1 MPNQNTS
8 NTVSTIEKVK
18 LDVGALEIGMF
29 VSELDRPWE
38 ETDFFFQGFNID
50 SKETIDHIRDYC
62 QFVYIDVSK
71 EKALKLL
78 TPKTSRQKTKTYLS
92 AEKIVIKK
100 QLPLEKEIQV
110 AEQTYRGAK
119 KAVQSFMANVIH
131 NKSIDI
137 QEARAVVGECMG
149 SVSRNPDAMLLL
161 SQLKNKDE
169 YTSQHSL
176 NVCLYSIVLGRALGL
191 EGEGLETVG
200 LCGMLHDMGKIRT
213 PLKIL
218 NKAGKFTDE
227 EHKIMKLHPT
237 HGRDI
242 LVSSGQK
249 VGDEVVQAAYS
260 HHERLD
266 GGGYPEGHSKS
277 DISPFSRIVTIADVY
292 DAITS
297 SRVYDGARS
306 HLEATR
312 ILIEGRGKSFDDQL
326 VLRFIECMG
335 LYPPGSLI
343 EMTNGEVALL
353 LENNEASRLTPK
365 LLLIMNAQ
373 KALMPEKMID
383 LAKAPLDELGQHY
396 VISNVLPQDSY
407 GIDIKQYFQRGL
419 FTGRMKDK

>member
-8 NTVSTIEKVK
+8 NTVSVIDKVK
-18 LDVGALEIGMF
+18 LDVEALEVGMF
-29 VSELDRPWE
+29 VSELDCPWE
-38 ETDFFFQGFNID
+38 ETDFFFQGFTID
-50 SKETIDHIRDYC
+50 SQKTIDRIRDYC
-62 QFVYIDVSK
+62 QFVYIDLHE
-71 EKALKLL
+71 EKNLGINKLQSAG
-78 TPKTSRQKTKTYLS
+78 PYKKYLS
-92 AEKIVIKK
+92 TEKIVIKK
-100 QLPLEKEIQV
+100 QIPLEKEIQI
-110 AEQTYRGAK
+110 AEKTYHGAK

-191 EGEGLETVG
+191 EGEPLETVG
-200 LCGMLHDMGKIRT
+200 LCGMLHDMGKIKT
-213 PLKIL
+213 PLEIL
-218 NKAGKFTDE
+218 NKPGKFTNE
-227 EHKIMKLHPT
+227 EYEIMKLHPV

-249 VGDEVVQAAYS
+249 VNDEIVQAAYS

-266 GGGYPEGHSKS
+266 GSGYPEGSSDS
-277 DISPFSRIVTIADVY
+277 DISPFSKIVTIADVY

-312 ILIEGRGKSFDDQL
+312 ILIDGRGNSFDDQL

-353 LENNEASRLTPK
+353 LENNVTSRLTPK
-365 LLLIMNAQ
+365 LLLIMNTQ
-373 KALMPEKMID
+373 KALIPEKMID
-383 LAKAPLDELGQHY
+383 LEKTPMDKLGQRY
-396 VISNVLPQDSY
+396 MISNVLPQDSY
-407 GIDIKQYFQRGL
+407 GINIKKYFHRGL
-419 FTGRMKDK
+419 FTGLMNAS